1 MGSTGSGRDDSHA
14 DHSVKL
20 FVVPELLPVPPAMK
34 TDRFM
39 NHPRHQLDRT
49 VWAHFICGLAI
60 AISMAM
66 VTRAGEEPTP
76 EQEKFFESRIRPLLA
91 EHCFK
96 CHGEQKQKGGLRLDS
111 RGHLLAGGESG
122 PAIEPGKPD
131 DSLLIE
137 AIRYESFEMPP
148 SGPLEEKD
156 VEALVAWVKMGA
168 PWPGDSGEIVHRSQ
182 TDPFSAD
189 DRAWWSFQPV
199 TDPQPPEVRD
209 ADWCR
214 NDVDRFVAAKLAEA
228 NLTPAPEAERR
239 TLIRRLYFDLVGLPP
254 TPDDVDR
261 FIEDQD
267 PLAYEH
273 LVENLLA
280 SPQYGERW
288 GRHWLDLVRYADS
301 DGYRA
306 DHFRPDAWRYR
317 DYVIQSL
324 NDDKPYDRFIQEQL
338 AGDELFPDD
347 PDALV
352 ATGYLRQGIYE
363 YNIRDVRGQW
373 DVILNEI
380 TDVTADVFLG
390 LGLQCARCHDHKF
403 DPLLQKDY
411 FRLRAFFEPI
421 VWRDDI
427 IAALPQDIAEHD
439 SRQAR
444 YDSQTATIQKQLAAL
459 EQPYRDR
466 GEKVAVGRFPDDI
479 QAMIHKSP
487 EERTPQ
493 EEQLVQL
500 AWRQVLYEHSRL
512 DDKLKGEA
520 KEKILALR
528 RQLAAYEKD
537 RPEPL
542 PQPMTITDVG
552 KIAPATVIPKKR
564 TEVLPGFPT
573 ILSPEPATIKPIPNV
588 PNTTGRRTALAKW
601 LTDPQNPL
609 STRVIVNRVW
619 QYHFG
624 RGLAENSSD
633 FGRLGAPPTHPQLL
647 DWLTSRFIENGWHLK
662 DLHRWIVTSA
672 TYRQSTQHPRF
683 ADYQQKDPA
692 NRWYWRCCTRR
703 LDAEQIRDS
712 IFAVTGQLDP
722 SRGGPPVLPDKPRRS
737 IYARYMRNS
746 RDPLLDVFDLP
757 QFFSSTASRDTTT
770 SPVQSLLLINSQT
783 MLRHAAELARR
794 VREAEPSDP
803 EAQVRQLWR
812 LVYGREAT
820 AGEVAGSIRFLHEQ
834 AERISGKV
842 EPEFVSELVTGKLPY
857 RDGQS
862 VLFQPAADQGR
873 FAVSHGPQ
881 MDVDDFTI
889 EAFFQLRSVYD
900 SGSVRTLAAKW
911 AGGNSRPGWGFGV
924 TGKGSRRKPQTLVL
938 QIIGRTASGKLAEAA
953 LFSDQNVEINKPYFA
968 AAAVHLAD
976 EHGPGSVKFYL
987 KDLSNDDEPLL
998 MAEIKHDIVGGFQN
1012 QEPLTLG
1019 TRGMKDGR
1027 FDGLIDD
1034 IRFSRGQL
1042 SAGQLL
1048 FTNEGQTAATI
1059 GYWQLEPTPGVFRD
1073 TSSNALNIHPLKQDQ
1088 QQTDPQRA
1096 ALGDLCHALLNTN
1109 EFLYID

>member
-1 MGSTGSGRDDSHA
+1 MNQPSHPLPRCFA
-14 DHSVKL
+14 PLSWYFRLGLVFGL
-20 FVVPELLPVPPAMK
+20 FLVAAWPEPASAAEK
-34 TDRFM
+34 
-39 NHPRHQLDRT
+39 
-49 VWAHFICGLAI
+49 
-60 AISMAM
+60 
-66 VTRAGEEPTP
+66 PTP
-76 EQEKFFESRIRPLLA
+76 EQEKFFESQIRPLLA
-91 EHCFK
+91 QHCFK
-96 CHGEQKQKGGLRLDS
+96 CHGAEKQKGSLRLDS

-131 DSLLIE
+131 ESLLIE
-137 AIRYESFEMPP
+137 AVRYQSFEMPP
-148 SGPLEEKD
+148 SGPLAEK
-156 VEALVAWVKMGA
+156 EIQALETWIKMGA
-168 PWPGDSGEIVHRSQ
+168 PWPGDTGEIVHRSES
-182 TDPFSAD
+182 DPFTPD
-189 DRAWWSFQPV
+189 DRAWWAFQPV
-199 TDPQPPEVRD
+199 ASPVPPKIPDDR
-209 ADWCR
+209 WCR
-214 NDVDRFVAAKLAEA
+214 NDIDRFIAARLASA
-228 NLTPAPEAERR
+228 QLTPAPEAEKR
-239 TLIRRLYFDLVGLPP
+239 TLIRRLYFDLIGLPP

-261 FIEDQD
+261 FLDDDD
-267 PLAYEH
+267 PDAYEH
-273 LVENLLA
+273 LVERLLE

-288 GRHWLDLVRYADS
+288 ARHWLDLVRYADS

-338 AGDELFPDD
+338 AGDEMFPDD
-347 PDALV
+347 PQALV

-363 YNIRDVRGQW
+363 YNIRDVRGQQ

-411 FRLRAFFEPI
+411 FRLRAFFEPL

-427 IAALPQDIAEHD
+427 VAAQPQEIADYASQW
-439 SRQAR
+439 AR
-444 YDSQTATIQKQLAAL
+444 YTEKTSALQDQLTAL

-466 GEKVAVGRFPDDI
+466 GETLAVGRFPDDI
-479 QAMIHKSP
+479 QAMIHKPVQERSP
-487 EERTPQ
+487 FEA
-493 EEQLVQL
+493 QLVQL

-512 DDKLKGEA
+512 DDKLRGEA

-528 RQLAAYEKD
+528 RQLAAFEKD

-542 PQPMTITDVG
+542 PYPMTVTDVG
-552 KIAPATVIPKKR
+552 PVAPPTVIPKKK

-573 ILSPEPATIKPIPNV
+573 ILAPEPASIEPV
-588 PNTTGRRTALAKW
+588 PNLPQTTGRRTALAKW

-647 DWLTSRFIENGWHLK
+647 DWLTSRFLQNGWHLK
-662 DLHRWIVTSA
+662 DLHRLIVTSA

-683 ADYQQKDPA
+683 TQYQQQDPA
-692 NRWYWRCCTRR
+692 NRWYWRGCTRR

-712 IFAVTGQLDP
+712 IFAVTGQLQ
-722 SRGGPPVLPDKPRRS
+722 SQRGGPSVLPDKPLRS

-746 RDPLLDVFDLP
+746 RDPLLDAFDLP
-757 QFFSSTASRDTTT
+757 QFFSSTAVRDTTT

-783 MLRHAAELARR
+783 MLRHAAELAQR
-794 VREAEPSDP
+794 VRLAEPSSG
-803 EAQVRQLWR
+803 EAQVRELWR
-812 LVYGREAT
+812 LVYGREAS
-820 AGEVAGSIRFLHEQ
+820 AAEVSGSIRFLREQ
-834 AERISGKV
+834 AERISGNP
-842 EPEFVSELVTGKLPY
+842 ELEFVPELVTGKLPY

-862 VLFQPAADQGR
+862 VLFQPAEGQGR
-873 FAVSHGPQ
+873 FAVSDAPQ
-881 MDVDDFTI
+881 LDVGDFTI
-889 EAFFQLRSVYD
+889 EAFFQLRSVYPT
-900 SGSVRTLAAKW
+900 GSVRTLAAKW
-911 AGGNSRPGWGFGV
+911 AGGTSHPGWGFGV

-938 QIIGRTASGKLAEAA
+938 QIIGRKASGGLAEAA
-953 LFSDQNVEINKPYFA
+953 LFSDQNIEINKPYFA

-998 MAEIKHDIVGGFQN
+998 MAEITHDIVGGFEN

-1019 TRGMKDGR
+1019 TRGIKDGQ

-1042 SAGQLL
+1042 KSGQLL

-1073 TSSNALNIHPLKQDQ
+1073 TSSNALNIHPLKHDQ
-1088 QQTDPQRA
+1088 RQTDPQRA
-1096 ALGDLCHALLNTN
+1096 ALDDLCHTLLNSN